1 MSSDAPGPQPAETGP
16 LAEQTDE
23 RSERADWRSSV
34 VGAVGVTLLI
44 GLWLIASIAVLEY
57 ERPSLAVIWGAVIVV
72 LSLLRLLGP
81 MGSRTLAVALAV
93 AGLLTVLTAV
103 IANEHI
109 GETMNIAL
117 MGGGT
122 MVLAL
127 ISMAAGAEAGRTSRP

>member
-1 MSSDAPGPQPAETGP
+1 MSTDAPGPQPGETGP

-81 MGSRTLAVALAV
+81 LRSRTLALALAA

-103 IANEHI
+103 IGDESS
-109 GETMNIAL
+109 GETMNLAL
-117 MGGGT
+117 MGGAT
-122 MVLAL
+122 TVLAL
-127 ISMAAGAEAGRTSRP
+127 ISMAADAEAGRASRP